1 MVLIRKRKIVGV
13 LQSKINRLLS
23 INLPI
28 TEIYVFPGLRKHI
41 LLKHKNCLKYLGD
54 INIIIQEPD
63 YIGVN
68 PNEQNSVEY
77 VKTLDNN
84 VLVSVNLSSDSD
96 ENYLFVSSV
105 YDISNAKLQN
115 RLHSKRLVKFTW
127 LKNV

>member
-1 MVLIRKRKIVGV
+1 VVLIRKRKIVGV

-115 RLHSKRLVKFTW
+115 RLHSKRLVKFT
-127 LKNV
+127 

>member
-1 MVLIRKRKIVGV
+1 MRLIRKRKIVGV
-13 LQSKINRLLS
+13 LQSKINQLLN

-41 LLKHKNCLKYLGD
+41 LLKHKNCIKYLGD

-77 VKTLDNN
+77 VKILDNN
-84 VLVSVNLSSDSD
+84 ILVSVNLSTDSD
-96 ENYLFVSSV
+96 ENYLFVSSI

-115 RLHSKRLVKFTW
+115 RIHSKRLVKFT
-127 LKNV
+127 

>member
-115 RLHSKRLVKFTW
+115 RLHSKRLVKFT
-127 LKNV
+127 

>member
-1 MVLIRKRKIVGV
+1 VRLIRKRKIVGV
-13 LQSKINRLLS
+13 LQSKINQLLN

-41 LLKHKNCLKYLGD
+41 LLKHKNCIKYLGD

-77 VKTLDNN
+77 VKILDNN
-84 VLVSVNLSSDSD
+84 ILVSVNLSTDSD
-96 ENYLFVSSV
+96 ENYLFVSSI

-115 RLHSKRLVKFTW
+115 RIHSKRLVKFT
-127 LKNV
+127 